1 MMRKK
6 SEKICLFAMHF
17 AQQKRQ
23 LHDQHGNPAGKV
35 GIRQRLNAKMHFKDE
50 RCGGK
55 HADSHITKL
64 LISVTFKSPI
74 PRKYPWIPFVTAG
87 SIYIREIRCR

>member
-1 MMRKK
+1 MRKK
-6 SEKICLFAMHF
+6 SEKIHLFVVYF

-23 LHDQHGNPAGKV
+23 FHDQHGNPAGKV

-55 HADSHITKL
+55 HADSHIYK
-64 LISVTFKSPI
+64 
-74 PRKYPWIPFVTAG
+74 TADK
-87 SIYIREIRCR
+87 CDL

>member
-1 MMRKK
+1 MRKK
-6 SEKICLFAMHF
+6 SEKICLFAVYF

-55 HADSHITKL
+55 HADSHSFPTRRSSDL
-64 LISVTFKSPI
+64 NNAVTDDFLIFDKAEHKFSCK
-74 PRKYPWIPFVTAG
+74 
-87 SIYIREIRCR
+87 